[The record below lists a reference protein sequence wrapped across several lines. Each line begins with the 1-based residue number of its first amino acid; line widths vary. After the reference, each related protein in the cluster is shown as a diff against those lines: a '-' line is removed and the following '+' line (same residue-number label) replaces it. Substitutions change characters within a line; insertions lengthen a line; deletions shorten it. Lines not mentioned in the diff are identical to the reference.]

1 MVWENPFGK
10 NKVPSVAE
18 LWKNEKKQYRIWIF
32 SYPLLLLLLGV
43 FLSVQLFL
51 DLDIR
56 NIGRAFSILSILFTV
71 TSLFF
76 YVYSVF
82 TSYKAKDFAPLGDR
96 SFFFTFVSFSTAA
109 LSIINSTIVMI
120 GNLSLNNQ
128 NFVAILTIQIILI
141 GLIFVLIPFF
151 LTKVLKIKSI
161 FKLSRTLFIIEK
173 RIDEMK
179 KDPKA
184 YSEFMNIFD
193 LGHQNPMNAQQANN
207 PENTQTQEAQN
218 KPKTKEERI
227 KIALEKLNLTQLHEI
242 AQKLEISGF
251 EQLKKQ
257 ELIKLLTLILAQQ
270 DSGK

>member
-32 SYPLLLLLLGV
+32 SYPVLLLLLSV

-51 DLDIR
+51 DLDIK
-56 NIGRAFSILSILFTV
+56 NIGRAFSILSILFTAAN
-71 TSLFF
+71 LFF
-76 YVYSVF
+76 YVYSIF
-82 TSYKAKDFAPLGDR
+82 TSYKAKDFAPIGDR
-96 SFFFTFVSFSTAA
+96 SFFFSFVSFSSAA
-109 LSIINSTIVMI
+109 LSIINSTVVII

-128 NFVAILTIQIILI
+128 NFAVILTIQIILI
-141 GLIFVLIPFF
+141 ALIFVLIPFF
-151 LTKVLKIKSI
+151 YTKVLRIKSI
-161 FKLSRTLFIIEK
+161 FKLSRTLVIIEK

-184 YSEFMNIFD
+184 FSEFMNIFD
-193 LGHQNPMNAQQANN
+193 LGHQNPMNSQQANN
-207 PENTQTQEAQN
+207 LENTQTQKAQN
-218 KPKTKEERI
+218 KPQTKEEKI
-227 KIALEKLNLTQLHEI
+227 KIALEKLDLTQLQEI

-257 ELIKLLTLILAQQ
+257 ELIKLLTQILAQQ